1 MRGELVKK
9 TRGFTLLEMVVV
21 VLVIAIL
28 AAIAIP
34 SYLKQTRKAR
44 RNAVESAVQQVA
56 LLEERFRADCTTY
69 ADFGA
74 TCGGTVTMPAWSTL
88 YSGSYFN
95 TPVISNVSGTR
106 YTVTVT
112 AKTTG
117 GQNNDKASDGSTC
130 SPLVYDYNAG
140 STSKTPAACW

>member
-1 MRGELVKK
+1 MKK
-9 TRGFTLLEMVVV
+9 ARGFTLLEMVVV
-21 VLVIAIL
+21 LLVIAIL

-69 ADFGA
+69 ADFSA

-88 YSGSYFN
+88 YSGSYYG

-106 YTVTVT
+106 YTITVT
-112 AKTTG
+112 ANATG
-117 GQNNDKASDGSTC
+117 GQNRDTASDGSTC